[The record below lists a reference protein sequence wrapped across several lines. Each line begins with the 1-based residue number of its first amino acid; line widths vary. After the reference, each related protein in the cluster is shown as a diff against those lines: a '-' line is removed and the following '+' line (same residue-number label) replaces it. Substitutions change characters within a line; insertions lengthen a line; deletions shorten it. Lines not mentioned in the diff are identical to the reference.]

1 MRHGSDTWDDN
12 GDVLF
17 KEKSIPLKDLI
28 ACREDVYEY
37 MRDHGITDE
46 MAYEIA
52 EYVSIG
58 KVRRRGW
65 PEDMSNAMEKAD
77 VPNWY
82 LVSCQMIG
90 YLFPRAHFMEW
101 YKTFRPDIV

>member
-1 MRHGSDTWDDN
+1 MEGIQVGGNCPGHD

-28 ACREDVYEY
+28 AYREDVYEY

-58 KVRRRGW
+58 KVRRR
-65 PEDMSNAMEKAD
+65 
-77 VPNWY
+77 PNWY

>member
-1 MRHGSDTWDDN
+1 MKKDN
-12 GDVLF
+12 LLILF

-46 MAYEIA
+46 VAYEIA
-52 EYVSIG
+52 ESVRKG
-58 KVRRRGW
+58 KVKRKGW
-65 PEDMSNAMEKAD
+65 PEDMNDAMVKAD
-77 VPNWY
+77 IPNWY

-90 YLFPRAHFMEW
+90 YLFPRAHIMEW
-101 YKTFRPDIV
+101 NKTFRPDIVWN